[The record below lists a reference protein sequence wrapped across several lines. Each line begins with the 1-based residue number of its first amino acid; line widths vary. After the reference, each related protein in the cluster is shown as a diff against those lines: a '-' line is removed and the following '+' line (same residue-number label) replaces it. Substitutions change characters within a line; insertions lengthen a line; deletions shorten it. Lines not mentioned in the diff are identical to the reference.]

1 VSILEND
8 EIRAPSPF
16 TPAPKR
22 NFWPLVLVMMT
33 VVMAFA
39 VWFWQ
44 QRQGSANKLPDV
56 PLSAFEPS
64 PMPKANLP
72 TAPPDRPTAPLRNP
86 PAAAQTI
93 SKCVLKGKTTYSD
106 GPCPEGAKAQH
117 LAVHPDENLM
127 QAPVSASAQPPT
139 NAVATQAPTPVIVQA
154 PQPAVDVLVTCRQLE
169 RRIEELDALAR
180 QPQLAQTQD
189 WITAEKR
196 EARDRQFRLKC

>member
-1 VSILEND
+1 MSILEDD
-8 EIRAPSPF
+8 EARARSPF

-22 NFWPLVLVMMT
+22 NFWPLVLLMMT
-33 VVMAFA
+33 LVIALA
-39 VWFWQ
+39 IWFWQ
-44 QRQGSANKLPDV
+44 QRPGSANKARDV
-56 PLSAFEPS
+56 PRSAFEPS
-64 PMPKANLP
+64 PMSKALP
-72 TAPPDRPTAPLRNP
+72 AAPPDRPAAPLPNP

-106 GPCPEGAKAQH
+106 GPCPEGANAQR

-127 QAPVSASAQPPT
+127 QATVSASAQPPT
-139 NAVATQAPTPVIVQA
+139 NAVATQAPTPAIVQA
-154 PQPAVDVLVTCRQLE
+154 PQPAVDALVTCRQLE

-189 WITAEKR
+189 RITAEKR